1 MNELIEYELIAP
13 VVISMVGLQQS
24 GVKALLT
31 TSVLKEFGSP
41 PAEVGT
47 SAASGQELLTA
58 ANIPVDAISLSILVN
73 SVEKAHTSEHNSGN
87 ALPTVA

>member
-1 MNELIEYELIAP
+1 VNELIEYELIAP

-41 PAEVGT
+41 VAEVGT
-47 SAASGQELLTA
+47 SAAS
-58 ANIPVDAISLSILVN
+58 
-73 SVEKAHTSEHNSGN
+73 
-87 ALPTVA
+87 